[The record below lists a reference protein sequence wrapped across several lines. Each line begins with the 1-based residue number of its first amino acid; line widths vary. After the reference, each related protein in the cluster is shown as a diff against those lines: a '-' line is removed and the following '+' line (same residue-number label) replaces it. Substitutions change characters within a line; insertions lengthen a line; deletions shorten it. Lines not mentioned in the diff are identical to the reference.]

1 MSNIDN
7 IALAVPC
14 INQSQ
19 QTRVLTANIHGSGGG
34 EGVGWRRSIRLA
46 TPIIWVQAKMPHP
59 SRHVVECH

>member
-19 QTRVLTANIHGSGGG
+19 QTRVLTANIHGRGGGG
-34 EGVGWRRSIRLA
+34 EGVDGGEASDCGNPYYLGTSQNA
-46 TPIIWVQAKMPHP
+46 SPF
-59 SRHVVECH
+59 